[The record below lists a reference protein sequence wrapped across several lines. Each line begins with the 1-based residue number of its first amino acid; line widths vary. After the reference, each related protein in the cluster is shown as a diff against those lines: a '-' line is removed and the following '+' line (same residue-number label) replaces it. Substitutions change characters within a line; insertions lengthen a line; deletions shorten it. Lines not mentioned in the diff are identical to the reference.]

1 MVIYITTNLINGK
14 RYIGRDSHNNP
25 NYYGSGPAIKNAIKK
40 YGKENFKKEIIEEC
54 SSFENLV
61 DREEYWLNYYDAGN
75 NPSFYNLQNSG
86 KGVILKGEKNP
97 MYGRRHSK
105 ETRKKI
111 SESQKGEKNANYGKK
126 YSYELKQKISE
137 GNKGKIFSD
146 KTRRKMSESAK
157 GKIISDE
164 TRKKMSESHR
174 KLDNSGEKNPMFR
187 KQGFWFGKYLSD
199 ETKQKISKS
208 HAGKKLSDEHKRK
221 ISETNTGE
229 KNPYFKGYVVCI
241 AGKYIGEKHI
251 TSSWSSIL
259 AISSAHIYQHL
270 NGKKYK
276 KGIKGNI
283 LKWENKI

>member
-14 RYIGRDSHNNP
+14 QYIGRDSHNNP

-61 DREEYWLNYYDAGN
+61 EREEYWLNYYDAGD

-97 MYGRRHSK
+97 MYGKRHSEQWK
-105 ETRKKI
+105 KKVSDKLKGRPSKLKGIPISDNHKKKI
-111 SESQKGEKNANYGKK
+111 SQVTA
-126 YSYELKQKISE
+126 
-137 GNKGKIFSD
+137 
-146 KTRRKMSESAK
+146 
-157 GKIISDE
+157 
-164 TRKKMSESHR
+164 
-174 KLDNSGEKNPMFR
+174 
-187 KQGFWFGKYLSD
+187 
-199 ETKQKISKS
+199 
-208 HAGKKLSDEHKRK
+208 
-221 ISETNTGE
+221 GE

-241 AGKYIGEKHI
+241 AGKHIGEKHI

-259 AISSAHIYQHL
+259 SISSAHIYQHL

-276 KGIKGNI
+276 NGIKGNI